1 MGVNALLSSI
11 RTLSTI
17 IFPLITYPYITK
29 TLSVSNIGK
38 INFSQSIISYFTLIA
53 QFGIS
58 TFAIRTGARIRDD
71 KIAFEKFAKQVF
83 TINIISTLVSII
95 LLTFLLILPTQ
106 LANYRIIIAILSINV
121 ILIPISVDWIYTIY
135 EDFGYITLRSILV
148 SLLSLILMFCF
159 VKTNADTYLYVAL
172 ITMSTSLGSIFNFL
186 HVHKYVILGI
196 TRRTNWKKYRTS
208 LFMFFI
214 NSVTSTIYLNSDITL
229 LGFMSTNT
237 QVGLYSVATKIY
249 GIAKQMINA
258 VIATTIPRL
267 AYIQKKDEKQFK
279 QLLNNIMSMA
289 IFLVVPLMAGLI
301 MVRKDVILIISTPKY
316 SRATESLA
324 ILSLALFFS
333 VLANILANGLLVV
346 INKEKYVVVGTTTS
360 AIVNLLLNFIFIP
373 WWGQNGAALTTLI
386 AEGVMLGVSA
396 WATKEYLKDLF
407 DVGEIIRVFVGTIIM
422 FLVTNLISVVFNSNI
437 FLNIVETVIVAVV
450 IYFISMLIM
459 RDKVFI
465 SVIKLIKLKLS

>member
-279 QLLNNIMSMA
+279 QLLNNIMNMA

>member
-172 ITMSTSLGSIFNFL
+172 ITMSTSLGSIFNFI
-186 HVHKYVILGI
+186 HVHKYVILGT

-279 QLLNNIMSMA
+279 QLLNNIMNMA

>member
-121 ILIPISVDWIYTIY
+121 ILIPISMDWIYTIY

-279 QLLNNIMSMA
+279 QLLNNIMNMA